1 MSRISLTIFAGREPW
16 VARHNDH
23 VSRRAM
29 RPVVLIVVVVA
40 GATLVARLLGYKL
53 GGKVVVRC
61 RKGHL
66 FTTIWIPG
74 VKLKALDLGL
84 ARLQR
89 CPVGKHWTLVTPVR
103 DSDLTDEERRFAQEH
118 HDMWIP

>member
-1 MSRISLTIFAGREPW
+1 VTGGALVVGTF
-16 VARHNDH
+16 VAR
-23 VSRRAM
+23 RR
-29 RPVVLIVVVVA
+29 
-40 GATLVARLLGYKL
+40 GYSV
-53 GGKVVVRC
+53 GGNTVVRC

-74 VKLKALDLGL
+74 ASIKAIRLGW

-103 DSDLTDEERRFAQEH
+103 NADLTDVERQFAREH
-118 HDMWIP
+118 HDVRVP